1 MKYLLTGKTTQ
12 FRTVYEGEGTPREL
26 AEDLMNK
33 DIICYDQ
40 LETFIKDEWFSEKEL
55 AKFEELEEC
64 GEFDETQKMLDEKE
78 QLFDDEDWKEF
89 IQCQTSEMY
98 YQEWVEML
106 DIKYEFYRNDKL
118 EKTAYDFL
126 PISGEEEFEDF
137 VSTAI
142 ENFADMYETEN
153 VTLIAVAKD
162 GLNIWYDSGEVD
174 VEQFVNDN
182 F

>member
-12 FRTVYEGEGTPREL
+12 FKAVYEGEGTPSEL

-33 DIICYDQ
+33 GIVFYEQ
-40 LETFIKDEWFSEKEL
+40 LETFIKDEWFSETEL
-55 AKFEELEEC
+55 ANFEELEEY

-78 QLFDDEDWKEF
+78 QAFDDEDWKEF
-89 IQCQTSEMY
+89 IQLQTSEMY
-98 YQEWVEML
+98 YQKWVEVL
-106 DIKYEFYRNDKL
+106 DVEYNFYRNDKL
-118 EKTAYDFL
+118 EKTVFDCL

-142 ENFADMYETEN
+142 ENYADVYETEN
-153 VTLIAVAKD
+153 VTLLAVAKD
-162 GLNIWYDSGEVD
+162 GENIWYDSGKVD

>member
-55 AKFEELEEC
+55 AYFEELEEC

-78 QLFDDEDWKEF
+78 QVFDDEDWKEF
-89 IQCQTSEMY
+89 IQLQTSEMY

-106 DIKYEFYRNDKL
+106 DIKCEFYKNDKL
-118 EKTAYDFL
+118 EKTVYDFL

-142 ENFADMYETEN
+142 ENFADVYDTEN
-153 VTLIAVAKD
+153 VTLLVVAED
-162 GLNIWYDSGEVD
+162 NETIWYDSGKLD
-174 VEQFVNDN
+174 IEQFVNDN

>member
-1 MKYLLTGKTTQ
+1 
-12 FRTVYEGEGTPREL
+12 
-26 AEDLMNK
+26 
-33 DIICYDQ
+33 
-40 LETFIKDEWFSEKEL
+40 
-55 AKFEELEEC
+55 
-64 GEFDETQKMLDEKE
+64 MLDEKE
-78 QLFDDEDWKEF
+78 QAFDDEDWKEF

-118 EKTAYDFL
+118 EKTVYDFL

-142 ENFADMYETEN
+142 EDFADMFETEN
-153 VTLIAVAKD
+153 VTLIAVAED
-162 GLNIWYDSGEVD
+162 NETIWYDSGEVG